1 MIAVGTILIQ
11 PLGNKNEW
19 MAMYGGLLLVVGMI
33 LIAFLQIAF
42 PRLRR
47 YIFGVPTVLIMN
59 GEINVENLKK
69 ARMTMDELEMRL
81 RLVQV
86 GNINDVKVA
95 VLEASGNLTVLLNED
110 QKAAT
115 KKDIQK
121 LREEINQLIHVV
133 SKRKVISLK
142 KIKINRIK
150 NVHQK
155 IDPLFK
161 EAITEDK

>member
-1 MIAVGTILIQ
+1 
-11 PLGNKNEW
+11 
-19 MAMYGGLLLVVGMI
+19 
-33 LIAFLQIAF
+33 
-42 PRLRR
+42 
-47 YIFGVPTVLIMN
+47 MN

-95 VLEASGNLTVLLNED
+95 VLEASGNLTVLLNEE

-161 EAITEDK
+161 EAITEDKKNKNL